1 MGRWVQTKNH
11 IQNSEKR
18 VIVIIQRH
26 HPLQGQRFEVVS
38 ESKKHVVIRLGDGS
52 SMRIPRDCTDVD
64 GKAIE
69 KEPVSSAALTSETIR
84 ELIELIDAIGR
95 GWSEKE

>member
-1 MGRWVQTKNH
+1 
-11 IQNSEKR
+11 
-18 VIVIIQRH
+18 
-26 HPLQGQRFEVVS
+26 
-38 ESKKHVVIRLGDGS
+38 
-52 SMRIPRDCTDVD
+52 MRIPRDCTDVD